1 MENYAKEAA
10 TMALPIKDILLLDY
24 FDGKPLHTQM
34 PSYLQSTYGKDAQVR
49 IDRLYADG
57 WITD

>member
-34 PSYLQSTYGKDAQVR
+34 PSYLQSTYGRVDQGK
-49 IDRLYADG
+49 
-57 WITD
+57 